1 MIASCWDWPSLKY
14 GYYILEGV
22 SLDAG
27 GWGPSRGIH
36 REDTETQSSGPI
48 SFDDCL
54 PSLPQDA
61 KFVGVGDFCIGELFS
76 KRDATPRLQ
85 ITIDAIASRQNPES
99 AKVVQL
105 LKDRNVNENLSLRS
119 NPEGSEDN
127 KKYSTVVER
136 IVPLVAS
143 LGSGYFM
150 YRTFQGL
157 AQSSLSFK
165 DVLIAWGTG
174 VAIGVAIG
182 QESSRHSAIR
192 QELKK

>member
-22 SLDAG
+22 PLDAG

-36 REDTETQSSGPI
+36 REDSQSTSTSSI

-54 PSLPQDA
+54 PSLPNSA
-61 KFVGVGDFCIGELFS
+61 KFVGVGDFCIGELFA
-76 KRDATPRLQ
+76 KRDVTPRTR
-85 ITIDAIASRQNPES
+85 ITIEALAARENPES
-99 AKVVQL
+99 TKVVEL
-105 LKDRNVNENLSLRS
+105 LNDRKSCDSLSLRS
-119 NPEGSEDN
+119 NPHEEEGDKE
-127 KKYSTVVER
+127 YSTVVER
-136 IVPLVAS
+136 IAPLLAS
-143 LGSGYFM
+143 AGTGYIV

-157 AQSSLSFK
+157 ADSTLSFK
-165 DVLIAWGTG
+165 DVLVAWGAG